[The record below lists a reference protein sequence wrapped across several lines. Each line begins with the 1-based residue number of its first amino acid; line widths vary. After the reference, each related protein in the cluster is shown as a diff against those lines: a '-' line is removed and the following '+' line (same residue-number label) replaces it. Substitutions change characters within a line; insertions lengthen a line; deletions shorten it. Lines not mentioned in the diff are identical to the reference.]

1 MISALLMALFFE
13 GGSLSQMSQK
23 KTLLMISPVK
33 VFSPPIFPSR
43 AAIEALF
50 LALEVDSESYYIG
63 FPS

>member
-1 MISALLMALFFE
+1 
-13 GGSLSQMSQK
+13 
-23 KTLLMISPVK
+23 MISPVK